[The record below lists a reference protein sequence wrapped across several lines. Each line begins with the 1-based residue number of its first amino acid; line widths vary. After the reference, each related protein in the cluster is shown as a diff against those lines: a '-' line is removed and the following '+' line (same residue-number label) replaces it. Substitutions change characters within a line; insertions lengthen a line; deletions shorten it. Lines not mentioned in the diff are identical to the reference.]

1 MFKSSKHFD
10 ANKLNLEDLEGK
22 KLDRQKQLTKLE
34 SEKDE
39 CENALNRQA
48 KSLEQKRLSY
58 PLTISID
65 ICSRCYV
72 YHEQGKLLFHL
83 LPLPVESNK

>member
-58 PLTISID
+58 PL
-65 ICSRCYV
+65 CSRCYV